1 MASEYY
7 RVTDWETRLR
17 SLGTAAGLVVGAFL
31 VGAVLTLVSVQL
43 LSLAGLVSQGMDPAD
58 MPPVALVVLFGAQ
71 FVGFGVVV
79 VAYIRYREE
88 RDLFRIGVPSLTDV
102 GWIVG
107 GIVALIAVA
116 AVIGQIVQLLGAE
129 TATNQVVELGERNPV
144 VFLYMIPVTIV
155 FVAPAEE
162 VLFRGAVQGLFRRAY
177 GVLPGVILASALFG
191 VAHYLALTGGGKV
204 TYIAVAAGLGIVLG
218 ALYELTENLAVP
230 IAVHGLWNT
239 ILFGSQY
246 LIASG
251 TVSV

>member
-162 VLFRGAVQGLFRRAY
+162 ALFRGAVQGLFRRAY